1 MPWKRTRLPIGI
13 MSILVGAFA
22 AALSK
27 EYLSSSTTARHVA
40 VVSGLSLA
48 LLGLVLVLIHLKA
61 EKKY

>member
-1 MPWKRTRLPIGI
+1 